1 MELAARG
8 QLHDKHLADEH
19 PLRLSAG
26 SMLRQSLGL
35 PGPDPPDAR
44 VGMSKKKP
52 LKRELP
58 FAQLLY
64 NQLFLRYA
72 SLLSR
77 FTAVSNACVFSGIR
91 DAYGARNFATR

>member
-44 VGMSKKKP
+44 VWMS
-52 LKRELP
+52 
-58 FAQLLY
+58 
-64 NQLFLRYA
+64 
-72 SLLSR
+72 
-77 FTAVSNACVFSGIR
+77 
-91 DAYGARNFATR
+91 